1 MRVCVL
7 VGLVLLASGPAQTAE
22 AILTGHART
31 IDGDTIE
38 IGGVS
43 IRLKGIAAP
52 ERDEPGG
59 AEATEAM
66 RRMIGNQEVR
76 CELTGER
83 TQNRAVGY
91 CSAGGQ
97 DLNGAMVLRNACEVR
112 LSEGGLV
119 VRTPMRGN
127 FSGRCE
133 RAASGE
139 SAAPITPATK
149 CRRLTRSPRLRWRSG
164 KREHLRSR
172 PSQYAGSL
180 LV

>member
-1 MRVCVL
+1 ML
-7 VGLVLLASGPAQTAE
+7 VGFVLLASGPVQAAE

-66 RRMIGNQEVR
+66 RQLIGNQEVR

-83 TQNRAVGY
+83 THQRAVGY
-91 CSAGGQ
+91 CSAGGR
-97 DLNGAMVLRNACEVR
+97 DLNGMMVREGWA
-112 LSEGGLV
+112 LSCP
-119 VRTPMRGN
+119 RY
-127 FSGRCE
+127 
-133 RAASGE
+133 
-139 SAAPITPATK
+139 
-149 CRRLTRSPRLRWRSG
+149 SPRYVGLEP
-164 KREHLRSR
+164 K
-172 PSQYAGSL
+172 AGTVQRMHYQL
-180 LV
+180 PPYCVRGPR